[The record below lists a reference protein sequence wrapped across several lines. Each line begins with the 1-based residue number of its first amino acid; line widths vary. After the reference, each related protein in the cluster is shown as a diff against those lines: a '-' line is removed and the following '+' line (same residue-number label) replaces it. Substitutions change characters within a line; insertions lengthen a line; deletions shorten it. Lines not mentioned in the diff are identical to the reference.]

1 MEENNKRKAVLE
13 KEPSAS
19 ERVPVL
25 SAKQVKTALRCE
37 YQYYLEYVL
46 KKKPPL
52 SSEALSKG
60 LEVHEM
66 ASKPFADGMTPEEM
80 KMEADRGGVFRFVY
94 HHLPKDSFP
103 KIEPKIFVDFGY
115 YKRVVIPDFLY
126 NDRVYDLKTTSSVT
140 AAKTLYS
147 DDVIQLHYY
156 WDTLGREH
164 EAYVIKLLLPDESS
178 GRSGYTSSLFRVNLS
193 LVTLSLIYRTEMRI
207 LDILEGSKPVPS
219 PGKTCKFCGF
229 REICP
234 HSVSDSGAS
243 AKTT

>member
-1 MEENNKRKAVLE
+1 MEESKKRTAVLE
-13 KEPSAS
+13 REPVTS
-19 ERVPVL
+19 ERVPIL

-60 LEVHEM
+60 LEAHEI

-80 KMEADRGGVFRFVY
+80 RIEADKGGVFRFVY
-94 HHLPKDSFP
+94 HHLPKDSLP
-103 KIEPKIFVDFGY
+103 KIEPKILVDFGY

-126 NDRVYDLKTTSSVT
+126 NDRVYDLKTTSSAT
-140 AAKTLYS
+140 AARTLYS

-164 EAYVIKLLLPDESS
+164 EAYVIKLLLPDEGS
-178 GRSGYTSSLFRVNLS
+178 GRSGYTSSLFRVNPS
-193 LVTLSLIYRTEMRI
+193 QVTLSLIYRTEMRI
-207 LDILEGSKPVPS
+207 LDILEGSRPVPS

-234 HSVSDSGAS
+234 YSVSDSSSKA
-243 AKTT
+243 T